1 MEDKDELFTNDPA
14 AEETPVTEETG
25 TEETPVTEETVPETP
40 DASRFTEGETYE
52 WDGRQFIIAKKKKGL
67 KVFAFC
73 VCLALIAACV
83 ALGLVIAK
91 YRGISDDRIPGSMT
105 YDTGEQSGTEPIEGK
120 DRDKGKDKNKDKD
133 KDKDKSEENAG
144 ETESSREYPGSHS
157 AVIRPAGD
165 ETYSMADLY
174 ERCAP
179 ACCTIYVPVSGGA
192 VLGSGFVVDAENGY
206 VVTNHHVIER
216 AGKTITV
223 KFYDGRQFDAEL
235 VGSDEATDIA
245 VLRIEAEGLTE
256 LPLGDSSNARVGDP
270 VIAIGTPYSEN
281 LAGTLTNGMISG
293 VDRQFEVKDYY
304 GRTEKIMKLIQTNAA
319 INSGNSGGPLINM
332 QGQVIGI
339 NVMKLVDE
347 YEGLGFA
354 IPMSSAVTVIN
365 NLIDYGKVVDRT
377 DLVTTPAKL
386 GITAST
392 LSPNDEELRKEYDLP
407 QDLPEGVLVIET
419 TRSTAVYKAGLR
431 QFDIITAFN
440 GEKVEKFDDLKA
452 ELGKYSVG
460 DKVTLTFYR
469 FETGEETTIEFVL
482 EK

>member
-14 AEETPVTEETG
+14 AEETPVTEETA
-25 TEETPVTEETVPETP
+25 PETP

-73 VCLALIAACV
+73 VFLALIAACV

-105 YDTGEQSGTEPIEGK
+105 YDTGEQSGTEIIEGK

-144 ETESSREYPGSHS
+144 ETESSREYPGSQS

-256 LPLGDSSNARVGDP
+256 LPLGDSSAARVGDP
-270 VIAIGTPYSEN
+270 VIAIGTPYSED

-332 QGQVIGI
+332 HGQVIGI

-440 GEKVEKFDDLKA
+440 GEKVEKFEDLKA

>member
-14 AEETPVTEETG
+14 AEETPVTEETA
-25 TEETPVTEETVPETP
+25 PETP

-73 VCLALIAACV
+73 VFLALIAACV

-105 YDTGEQSGTEPIEGK
+105 YDTGEQSGTEIIEGK

-144 ETESSREYPGSHS
+144 ETESSREYPGSRS

-174 ERCAP
+174 ERCSP

-206 VVTNHHVIER
+206 IVTNHHVIER

-223 KFYDGRQFDAEL
+223 KFYDGRQYDALL

-245 VLRIEAEGLTE
+245 VLKIEAEGLTE
-256 LPLGDSSNARVGDP
+256 LPLGDSSAARVGDP
-270 VIAIGTPYSEN
+270 VIAIGTPYSED

-332 QGQVIGI
+332 HGQVIGI

-440 GEKVEKFDDLKA
+440 GEKVEKFEDLKA

>member
-14 AEETPVTEETG
+14 AEETPVTEETA
-25 TEETPVTEETVPETP
+25 PETP

-67 KVFAFC
+67 YVFAFC
-73 VCLALIAACV
+73 VFLALIAACV

-105 YDTGEQSGTEPIEGK
+105 YDTGEQSGTEIIEGK
-120 DRDKGKDKNKDKD
+120 DRDKGKDKSKDKD

-144 ETESSREYPGSHS
+144 ETESSREYPGSQS

-174 ERCAP
+174 ERCSP

-206 VVTNHHVIER
+206 IVTNHHVIER

-223 KFYDGRQFDAEL
+223 KFYDGRQYDALL

-245 VLRIEAEGLTE
+245 VLKIEAEGLTE
-256 LPLGDSSNARVGDP
+256 LPLGDSSAARVGDP
-270 VIAIGTPYSEN
+270 VIAIGTPYSED

-332 QGQVIGI
+332 HGQVIGI

-440 GEKVEKFDDLKA
+440 GEKVEKFEDLKA